1 MKIGI
6 IGAENSHSIEIS
18 KNININ
24 KCVKGFTV
32 DYIWGETD
40 EFAKKTAQEGSIP
53 NIVKKPQDMLGKI
66 DALVV
71 DHRHAKY
78 HLKAAAAFVKAG
90 IPAYIDKPFCYRVSE
105 GEKFLQMAKDCG
117 TPITSFGVLPKQKSF
132 EKFVKKIKSP
142 DDVVCGSVYGPCD
155 IKSPFGGIFF
165 YGIHTVEMALS
176 AFGFNVSKVL
186 LTQNKQNATGQLM
199 YDNGKI
205 VTLNLHRDYFN
216 FSIAAQTTGGFI
228 SSDITFDT
236 EKSVAGIK
244 VFTDMFKTKV
254 EPISHENILMPIRV
268 LEALQKSQKTKTVE
282 KI

>member
-40 EFAKKTAQEGSIP
+40 EFARKTAQEGNIP

-71 DHRHAKY
+71 DHRHAKH

-90 IPAYIDKPFCYRVSE
+90 VPAYIDKPFCYRVSE

-117 TPITSFGVLPKQKSF
+117 TPVTSFGVLPKQKSF
-132 EKFVKKIKSP
+132 ERFVKKIKNP

-155 IKSPFGGIFF
+155 MKSPFGGIFF
-165 YGIHTVEMALS
+165 YGIHTVEMALN
-176 AFGFNVSKVL
+176 AFGFDVSKVL

-199 YDNGKI
+199 YDNGRI

-236 EKSVAGIK
+236 EKSITGIK

-254 EPISHENILMPIRV
+254 EPISHEDILMPIRV
-268 LEALQKSQKTKTVE
+268 LEALQKSQKSKAIE
-282 KI
+282 KV